1 MTISRQKRKTSE
13 AFQPAKS
20 DQIFVEAG
28 KVKHQ
33 PGNTGSAE
41 NPDGDLD
48 FFLVAKAAEQ
58 VAKWRLG
65 DRFFEPCTCLV
76 NLVPGYILDGS
87 ARKKID
93 LYKLLTN

>member
-28 KVKHQ
+28 KVKRQ
-33 PGNTGSAE
+33 PAKCRQYRLCGE
-41 NPDGDLD
+41 LDGDLD

-58 VAKWRLG
+58 VAKWRPG
-65 DRFFEPCTCLV
+65 NRFFEP
-76 NLVPGYILDGS
+76 
-87 ARKKID
+87 
-93 LYKLLTN
+93 